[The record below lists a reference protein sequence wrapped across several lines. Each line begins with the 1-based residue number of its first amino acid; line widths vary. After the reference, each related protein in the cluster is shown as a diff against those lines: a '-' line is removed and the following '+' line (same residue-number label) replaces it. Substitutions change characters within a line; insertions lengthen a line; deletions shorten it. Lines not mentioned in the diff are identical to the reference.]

1 MIKDKLSRV
10 LQVTFY
16 HKSAMR
22 ELFKFSMCSVQ
33 PFHCSIFFLKSS
45 LDLKYL
51 DNVICC
57 KDCCANIR
65 FIFLSKWHFLD
76 LRFGSVK
83 STLHTQNGIQRSLYS
98 DQTEIYTWYKSKSL
112 QYERKN
118 PFMGINNQTKNLNK
132 RRSCSLHKDW
142 WV

>member
-1 MIKDKLSRV
+1 
-10 LQVTFY
+10 
-16 HKSAMR
+16 MR

-76 LRFGSVK
+76 LKFGSVK

-98 DQTEIYTWYKSKSL
+98 DQTEIYTGCKSKNLYNMIVISL
-112 QYERKN
+112 YGNETQFTYHET
-118 PFMGINNQTKNLNK
+118 INISYFLNINK
-132 RRSCSLHKDW
+132 FSLIMDIKIR
-142 WV
+142 